1 MEQLIFVLILGALAL
16 GKHFLERGGSFGGDS
31 PDDTPD
37 LPQRRRP
44 IEPRPP
50 TAMPGSGES
59 EEERMRR
66 FMEALGLPQSA
77 PPPQPKPAAQR
88 PPEPR
93 PAAPTPA
100 APTPAAQPQP
110 QSPRPQRPNPRHLG
124 EPYGRP
130 MAPVFRRTKP
140 QQQRPAPA
148 PAPEASRP
156 EPLREPAK
164 ITMPVPMNKTAP
176 AMQVASLE
184 RLPDSGGAVESA
196 AASVESAARFTTSR
210 QGAVQTSR
218 DIAALKRDLR
228 DPAALRKAILL
239 REILGPPKGLQSA
252 SGPSI
257 FHIP

>member
-31 PDDTPD
+31 PDDIPNP
-37 LPQRRRP
+37 PQRRRP

-50 TAMPGSGES
+50 AAMPGSGET

-66 FMEALGLPQSA
+66 FMEALGLPPTA
-77 PPPQPKPAAQR
+77 PPPQPKPAVQR
-88 PPEPR
+88 PIEPR

-100 APTPAAQPQP
+100 AQMPQ
-110 QSPRPQRPNPRHLG
+110 QPRPSRPNPRHLG
-124 EPYGRP
+124 EPFGRP
-130 MAPVFRRTKP
+130 MAPVFRRPKLP
-140 QQQRPAPA
+140 QQPRPGPA
-148 PAPEASRP
+148 PAPEVRRP
-156 EPLREPAK
+156 EPAPEPAK
-164 ITMPVPMNKTAP
+164 APMVAPMSESAP

-184 RLPDSGGAVESA
+184 RLPDSGGAVELA
-196 AASVESAARFTTSR
+196 AAGVESSARFASAR
-210 QGAVQTSR
+210 RGGQSSR

-228 DPAALRKAILL
+228 DPAALRRAILL

-257 FHIP
+257 FHLP